1 MWHFKHKFLSERFQ
15 IRWTVNIQS
24 KSNATPLLQNE
35 KSDTLVCF
43 VQKQSRTMCRQCSVA
58 IIFVKTSSLILILG
72 ALFVWCL
79 QVAPPSL
86 PSCSRFCRGSVS
98 ACPKLQPR
106 PGRPSVRQQKQERE
120 VAWKWTAHQGLVRRG
135 VVGLHHK
142 ELRSASGSSNSI
154 GTKLLQLVKHT
165 EQIFWLNLWQDLVV
179 KERQWDPRS
188 LPLHHCLENQTHILF
203 SWKDP
208 PPEYPSCWEHTV
220 TRQNPHPSRNFL
232 CWKQV
237 SSSCLVFY
245 K

>member
-1 MWHFKHKFLSERFQ
+1 MKNLLLSSASCKNNPGQCADSAVSPSYLLKHHLWSWFSGLCLFGACRL
-15 IRWTVNIQS
+15 
-24 KSNATPLLQNE
+24 PL
-35 KSDTLVCF
+35 
-43 VQKQSRTMCRQCSVA
+43 
-58 IIFVKTSSLILILG
+58 
-72 ALFVWCL
+72 
-79 QVAPPSL
+79 PSL

-154 GTKLLQLVKHT
+154 GTK
-165 EQIFWLNLWQDLVV
+165 QIFWLNLWQDLVV

>member
-1 MWHFKHKFLSERFQ
+1 MKNLTLSSASCKNNPGQCARSAVPPPYLLKHQL
-15 IRWTVNIQS
+15 WTWFPGLCLFG
-24 KSNATPLLQNE
+24 ACRLPL
-35 KSDTLVCF
+35 
-43 VQKQSRTMCRQCSVA
+43 
-58 IIFVKTSSLILILG
+58 
-72 ALFVWCL
+72 
-79 QVAPPSL
+79 PSL

-237 SSSCLVFY
+237 SSSFLVFY